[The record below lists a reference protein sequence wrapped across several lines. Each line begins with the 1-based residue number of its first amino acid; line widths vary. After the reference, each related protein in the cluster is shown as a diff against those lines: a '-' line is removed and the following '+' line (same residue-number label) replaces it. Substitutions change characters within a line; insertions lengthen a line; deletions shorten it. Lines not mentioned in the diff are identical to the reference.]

1 MLSMP
6 PALAH
11 TAKSKEIK
19 RSSRNKVSSVEGMR
33 KRSAGCTAKSGA
45 VETCSNRRAVDV
57 LERKLLLGS
66 GRPHVSDD
74 AVQSLWD
81 DAGNFSE
88 PESEDEEMEVA

>member
-1 MLSMP
+1 M
-6 PALAH
+6 
-11 TAKSKEIK
+11 
-19 RSSRNKVSSVEGMR
+19 
-33 KRSAGCTAKSGA
+33 
-45 VETCSNRRAVDV
+45 

-81 DAGNFSE
+81 DAGDFSE